1 MVRGFFLFG
10 LTLMIVAPIA
20 AQEDQGFDQFAINA
34 LFNKQVQKDLDLV
47 DDQIGEISGY
57 LKSLTQYRDGLA
69 AELQEMKASGQDPQA
84 LNKRRDEMRKELEQ
98 EKLKIQSQVMQI
110 LLPHQRKRLKQVS
123 AQFMTRQSM
132 KESKV
137 PTGLLTPKMID
148 YLEIDSKQ
156 SKRIEKRSQELAKE
170 LEKKIQKLRSEA
182 IEDLLKE
189 LSPKQRKK
197 YRELMGE
204 RFDQ

>member
-1 MVRGFFLFG
+1 MVRQIHLWG
-10 LTLMIVAPIA
+10 LVLMVTAPVF
-20 AQEDQGFDQFAINA
+20 AQEKQDFNQFAINA

-47 DDQIGEISGY
+47 DDQIDEISEY

-69 AELQEMKASGQDPQA
+69 AELQEMKASGQDQQA

-98 EKLKIQSQVMQI
+98 EKQKIQSEVMGI
-110 LLPHQRKRLKQVS
+110 LMPHQRKRLKQVS

-137 PTGLLTPKMID
+137 PTGLLTPEMID
-148 YLEIDSKQ
+148 YLEIDTQQ

-170 LEKKIQKLRSEA
+170 LAKKVEKLKTEA
-182 IEDLLKE
+182 IEDLMKE

-197 YRELMGE
+197 YRELMGD